1 MFQWM
6 MAVAVALSTML
17 AAAGAP
23 ADVTPAQVMN
33 GEAMAQLRTALQ
45 VAAQNRPDE
54 VPEAAVM
61 ARLQHQ
67 VRAMIREAQEEGLD
81 EEAMEQLMERVR
93 ERLQLQIEQC
103 EEGACQFG
111 LEQALQATEQ
121 WRNGYQARERR
132 GEGGDDAAGPP
143 EGTVPDELPSPEA
156 PEVPGVPEEI
166 PPAPP
171 VDTGAPAQPGSPGA
185 GPGGR
190 P

>member
-1 MFQWM
+1 MLQWM

-45 VAAQNRPDE
+45 VAAQNQPE
-54 VPEAAVM
+54 EIPEAAVM
-61 ARLQHQ
+61 ARLQNQ
-67 VRAMIREAQEEGLD
+67 IRAMIREAQEEGLD

-93 ERLQLQIEQC
+93 ERLQLQLEQC

-121 WRNGYQARERR
+121 WRHGYQSREANGEVAPGGPVR
-132 GEGGDDAAGPP
+132 GAESGPP
-143 EGTVPDELPSPEA
+143 ADAGGP
-156 PEVPGVPEEI
+156 
-166 PPAPP
+166 
-171 VDTGAPAQPGSPGA
+171 A
-185 GPGGR
+185 GPGGSESAGGR
-190 P
+190 GAGSGGR

>member
-17 AAAGAP
+17 AVAGAP

-81 EEAMEQLMERVR
+81 EAAMEQLMERVR
-93 ERLQLQIEQC
+93 ERLQLQLEQC

-121 WRNGYQARERR
+121 WRHGFQSREAN
-132 GEGGDDAAGPP
+132 GEGAPGGPVQGAESGPP
-143 EGTVPDELPSPEA
+143 A
-156 PEVPGVPEEI
+156 
-166 PPAPP
+166 
-171 VDTGAPAQPGSPGA
+171 DTGGPA
-185 GPGGR
+185 GPGGLESAGGR
-190 P
+190 GAGGGGGR

>member
-93 ERLQLQIEQC
+93 ERLQLQLDQC

-121 WRNGYQARERR
+121 WRHGYQSREAN
-132 GEGGDDAAGPP
+132 GEVAPGGPAQGAESGPP
-143 EGTVPDELPSPEA
+143 ADAGGP
-156 PEVPGVPEEI
+156 
-166 PPAPP
+166 
-171 VDTGAPAQPGSPGA
+171 A
-185 GPGGR
+185 GPGGSEGAGGR
-190 P
+190 GAGSGGR

>member
-45 VAAQNRPDE
+45 VAAQNQPE
-54 VPEAAVM
+54 EIPEAAVM
-61 ARLQHQ
+61 ARLQNQ
-67 VRAMIREAQEEGLD
+67 IRAMIREAQEEGLD